1 MIFYFSGTGNSRYAA
16 EKVGGAINEQA
27 IDMARSRLDEKFT
40 FEVKDQE
47 KIGFVFPVYYYGPPT
62 IVEEFMS
69 KLKIYGNEHPYVY
82 VIMTCGSNSGG
93 ADKYVDK
100 ILLDHGLETEAFYT
114 IPMVD
119 NFIMGYDLSNEE
131 DRKSI
136 NKKAEERIDKV
147 IKSIIVKGA
156 SDRKSSHFDQLL
168 TGTVYPFY
176 VRGRKTKKFF
186 ANDRCV
192 SCNLCEEICPAQ
204 AIKMVDGRPVWVLDQ
219 CIHCVACIN
228 RCPAEAIQYGD
239 ATKKRRRYVHP
250 SIVE

>member
-176 VRGRKTKKFF
+176 VRGRKTKNSLQTIGVFPVIYVKKYVQHRLSKWSM
-186 ANDRCV
+186 ADR
-192 SCNLCEEICPAQ
+192 
-204 AIKMVDGRPVWVLDQ
+204 
-219 CIHCVACIN
+219 
-228 RCPAEAIQYGD
+228 YGF
-239 ATKKRRRYVHP
+239 
-250 SIVE
+250 